1 MTSTLLL
8 ASVVRF
14 AVPATG
20 EGQVLPDSLPREA
33 VQDAPC
39 TIVAARGEY
48 EGGSFVLRADAD
60 LGKVDMKVGDLRN
73 EKGDVLPEGELD
85 LTTVK
90 VWYQNANAWISY
102 FQDPSLK
109 LCPELLLHDED
120 LVKVDTEKKGNW
132 ARITAEDGSLSY
144 FWLTAPRGIYQRN
157 PDFNPGRVD
166 DAFLCMQPGFSDSE
180 KFAGAT
186 LEKGKNKQFMLTAHV
201 GKDVKPGLYEGK
213 IAVTVRKDG
222 SLVHEVPVKL
232 RVLDFELPAPKTY
245 NDIEKDFRS
254 MFCEYVGIG
263 WIRCSNG
270 NDAELAEK
278 QLEAII
284 KDFVR
289 HNETT
294 PSFND
299 SVKYHKMAEKCG
311 MDYNGAYMGAMKLAN
326 NADARYAARNAAREF
341 DREFGFHKGMML
353 SWGDEYQLH
362 VLRAIRDMVEIYHDE
377 GFTFAVNSQSGYVG
391 GANLA
396 DIWWPPF
403 SPDQLT
409 APKTRK
415 YNEAVPDGRMGWYAS
430 QHVGAENPA
439 FNRRQYGMGA
449 YLAGMGCNY
458 NYAHHLQGWND
469 TEEGLYRPMNFVYG
483 SGNGCVDTLQWE
495 GFREGVDDVRYATLL
510 KTLALKQIKEGTTK
524 GRYAG
529 RLALKLLADAKGD
542 DFDLTTFRYEM
553 INHIQKL
560 LAFEAK

>member
-1 MTSTLLL
+1 MTSMLLI
-8 ASVVRF
+8 AGIVRF
-14 AVPATG
+14 SVPAMG

-33 VQDAPC
+33 VEGAPC
-39 TIVAARGEY
+39 AIVAARGEY

-60 LGKVDMKVGDLRN
+60 LGKVDMTVGDLKN
-73 EKGDVLPEGELD
+73 EKGDVFPAGELD

-132 ARITAEDGSLSY
+132 ARITAKDGSLSY
-144 FWLTAPRGIYQRN
+144 FWLTAPRGIHQRT
-157 PDFNPGRVD
+157 PDFNAGRVD

-186 LEKGKNKQFMLTAHV
+186 LEKDKNKQFMLTAHV
-201 GKDVKPGLYEGK
+201 GRDVKPGLYEGV
-213 IAVTVRKDG
+213 IAVTAREG
-222 SLVHEVPVKL
+222 GALLHEVPVRL

-245 NDIEKDFRS
+245 NDVEKDFRS
-254 MFCEYVGIG
+254 MFCEYVGMM

-270 NDAELAEK
+270 NDSELAER
-278 QLEAII
+278 QLEAIL

-289 HNETT
+289 HNEIT

-299 SVKYHKMAEKCG
+299 SVKYREMAKRVG
-311 MDYNGAYMGAMKLAN
+311 MDFTDAYVGAMMCRD
-326 NADARYAARNAAREF
+326 NADARYAARKTAREL
-341 DREFGFHKGMML
+341 DRQFGSHQGMLL

-377 GFTFAVNSQSGYVG
+377 GFTFAVNSQSGYAG

-403 SPDQLT
+403 SPDCRT

-415 YNEAVPDGRMGWYAS
+415 YNETAPDGRMGWYAS

-439 FNRRQYGMGA
+439 FTRRQYGMGP
-449 YLAGMGCNY
+449 YFAGMGCNY

-483 SGNGCVDTLQWE
+483 CGNGCVDTLAWE
-495 GFREGVDDVRYATLL
+495 GFREGIDDIRYATLL
-510 KTLALKQIKEGTTK
+510 KTTALKLIKDGSTQA
-524 GRYAG
+524 RYAA
-529 RLALKLLADAKGD
+529 RLALKLLADAKD
-542 DFDLTTFRYEM
+542 DDYDLTTFRYEM

-560 LAFEAK
+560 LAFEVR